1 MKHQQPGRPAR
12 INTTSGPVL
21 LDPAQTVDVDVS
33 AAEQKVAKATGWF
46 SFAGK
51 NSSQSDEFLQGK
63 GADTEREDLKKQADK
78 LGIDYA
84 KNIPTDKLKEL
95 VGRQVGGVT
104 GVRCGRQLPHL
115 TMLRSKLKRLQ

>member
-95 VGRQVGGVT
+95 VDA
-104 GVRCGRQLPHL
+104 
-115 TMLRSKLKRLQ
+115 KLAE

>member
-1 MKHQQPGRPAR
+1 MKVTNNQAGPRG

-21 LDPAQTVDVDVS
+21 VEPGQTVDVDVS
-33 AAEQKVAKATGWF
+33 AAELKVAKATGWF

-51 NSSQSDEFLQGK
+51 DSAKSDEFQGK
-63 GADTEREDLKKQADK
+63 SAADTGREDLKKQADE

-95 VGRQVGGVT
+95 VDA
-104 GVRCGRQLPHL
+104 
-115 TMLRSKLKRLQ
+115 KLAE